1 MIENAAE
8 VRRYLTE
15 VLGCEITRS
24 GADYISVKPEGF
36 PRAIRLKGDSMET
49 PGEQKT
55 RLSERLKQKQ
65 SVEMAVVEKSTE
77 AELKRLNEHL
87 TQLVSA
93 ELSSTEA
100 AISDQGRSLRRLIVQ
115 QIESLNEQRRMLAD
129 QQAYQERMLAEI
141 RSLSESEA
149 QAARAELIRALETEQ
164 GAAIAK
170 AISPLQRALKQLQ
183 GEGQALARMT
193 ARAWLKPLLIGG
205 SAALGVMLTAWAGSA
220 TLDRLYSQRLDKL
233 QALSQQI
240 DEAQQ
245 TLSRLP
251 AGVTFVEE
259 KGERYI
265 ISNQIAEPYK
275 VGVGQYQGK
284 MAVRVN

>member
-1 MIENAAE
+1 
-8 VRRYLTE
+8 
-15 VLGCEITRS
+15 
-24 GADYISVKPEGF
+24 
-36 PRAIRLKGDSMET
+36 MET